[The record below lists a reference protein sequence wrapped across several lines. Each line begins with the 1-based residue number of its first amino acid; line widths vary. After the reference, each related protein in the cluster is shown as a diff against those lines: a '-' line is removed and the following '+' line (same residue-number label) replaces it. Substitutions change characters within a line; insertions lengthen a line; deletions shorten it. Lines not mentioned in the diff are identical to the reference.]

1 MSFILPGTIL
11 SRCFPRKVPVPA
23 RSHRALSAFKRNF
36 LLVSVGSD
44 WGLMPE
50 HQPRAD
56 GPVDAKV
63 VSVEAEKVRFLAGS
77 KGCTLKQAEHDA
89 RCFQSSTNE

>member
-1 MSFILPGTIL
+1 
-11 SRCFPRKVPVPA
+11 
-23 RSHRALSAFKRNF
+23 
-36 LLVSVGSD
+36 
-44 WGLMPE
+44 MPK

-63 VSVEAEKVRFLAGS
+63 VSVEAGKVWFLAGS
-77 KGCTLKQAEHDA
+77 KGCTFKQAKHDA